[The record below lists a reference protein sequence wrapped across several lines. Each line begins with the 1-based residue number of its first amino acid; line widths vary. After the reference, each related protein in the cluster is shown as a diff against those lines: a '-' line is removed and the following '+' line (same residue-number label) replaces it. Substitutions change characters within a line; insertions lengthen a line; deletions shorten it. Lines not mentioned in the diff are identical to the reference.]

1 MFCVVSRFVTHVIAY
16 VDISTELHQ
25 QLHQVLSLGSRRMMQ
40 CHLME
45 LGGIHLCTF
54 KSLKK

>member
-40 CHLME
+40 CRLME